1 MHSYF
6 PQSLRVPDFAFLPAD
21 QQIQKQ
27 LGVLEIVNILV
38 EENQPWTGGWAD
50 T

>member
-21 QQIQKQ
+21 QQIQQQ
-27 LGVLEIVNILV
+27 LGVLEIINIAV
-38 EENQPWTGGWAD
+38 EEIQP
-50 T
+50 